1 MTWRASAVA
10 SKALE
15 GTHPVFTQV
24 PPTVPRSIITT
35 RLPRL
40 VARIAAANA
49 APPDPIIAR
58 SYDLLLA
65 VAVMNSSFIALRID
79 LPVHWKVKGENEWHA
94 DR

>member
-1 MTWRASAVA
+1 M
-10 SKALE
+10 
-15 GTHPVFTQV
+15 FTQV

-49 APPDPIIAR
+49 APPNPIIAR

-79 LPVHWKVKGENEWHA
+79 LPVHWKVKGE
-94 DR
+94 